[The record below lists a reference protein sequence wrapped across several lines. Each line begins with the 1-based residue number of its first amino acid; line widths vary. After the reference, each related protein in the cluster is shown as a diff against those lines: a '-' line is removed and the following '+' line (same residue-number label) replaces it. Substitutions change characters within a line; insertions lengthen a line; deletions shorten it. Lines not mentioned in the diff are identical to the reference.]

1 MPRLESTA
9 RSFKQWPFSLS
20 RIAAV
25 IAVGVSAIGFAWAG
39 DDPHQPSH
47 DVLVRGADLFAREWL
62 PEDSK
67 NRAGGDGLGPVYNE
81 TSCVA
86 CHHQGGPGGAGPTST
101 NVDILSA
108 GTVSNGR
115 TAAEFHPGFRTSPSV
130 VLHRFGVDPVYK
142 AWRLKLL
149 GNEKLADMVDSVD
162 TEIQQVQELVDPISF
177 TLRSGLLL
185 GNGMVMSQRNPP
197 ALFGVGLIDALPDEV
212 LLAGEKQRFPGFPAV
227 WGRANHL
234 KDGRLGRF
242 GWKAETPSLRE
253 FVLLACANELGLE
266 VPGHHQA
273 SSPLDPD
280 AKANGLDLSREEC
293 DALVAYVS
301 HLPVPTGRR
310 PAGSRESE
318 AVAEGRSLFEAAG
331 CATCHQARL
340 GNIDGIYS
348 DLLLHDMGPALAD
361 AGSYYG
367 NSQPASST
375 SGVTRQEWRTPPLWG
390 FRDSGPYLH
399 DGRAENLE
407 QAVAFHGGQAANST
421 KRFFNLSPDE
431 RLRVQAFLRS
441 LTSPAVTAR

>member
-47 DVLVRGADLFAREWL
+47 DVLVKGADLFAREWL

-108 GTVSNGR
+108 GTVANGR

-149 GNEKLADMVDSVD
+149 DNEKLADMVDSVD

-177 TLRSGLLL
+177 
-185 GNGMVMSQRNPP
+185 
-197 ALFGVGLIDALPDEV
+197 
-212 LLAGEKQRFPGFPAV
+212 K
-227 WGRANHL
+227 
-234 KDGRLGRF
+234 
-242 GWKAETPSLRE
+242 
-253 FVLLACANELGLE
+253 
-266 VPGHHQA
+266 
-273 SSPLDPD
+273 
-280 AKANGLDLSREEC
+280 SRR
-293 DALVAYVS
+293 VS
-301 HLPVPTGRR
+301 H
-310 PAGSRESE
+310 
-318 AVAEGRSLFEAAG
+318 
-331 CATCHQARL
+331 
-340 GNIDGIYS
+340 
-348 DLLLHDMGPALAD
+348 
-361 AGSYYG
+361 
-367 NSQPASST
+367 
-375 SGVTRQEWRTPPLWG
+375 
-390 FRDSGPYLH
+390 
-399 DGRAENLE
+399 
-407 QAVAFHGGQAANST
+407 
-421 KRFFNLSPDE
+421 
-431 RLRVQAFLRS
+431 
-441 LTSPAVTAR
+441 